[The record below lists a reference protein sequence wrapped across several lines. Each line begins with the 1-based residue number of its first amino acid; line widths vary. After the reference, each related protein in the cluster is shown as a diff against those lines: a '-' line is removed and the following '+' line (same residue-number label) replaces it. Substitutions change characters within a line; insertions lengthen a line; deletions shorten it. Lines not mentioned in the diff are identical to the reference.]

1 MFLSWIG
8 SYGLVW
14 LALAFAAAVVLRR
27 PALVGRVLLAE
38 VLAETAAFGLKRL
51 FDRERP
57 PLQVGEPHPLVRLP
71 PTPSFPSGH
80 ATTSFACALVL
91 AAALPRFRWPLVAL
105 AALIAFSRVYNGV
118 HYPLDALGGA
128 AVGATIA
135 LFLVRALPLLERVPP
150 RSRRSR

>member
-1 MFLSWIG
+1 VFLSWIG

-14 LALAFAAAVVLRR
+14 LVFAFVAAIVLRR

-51 FDRERP
+51 VDRRRP
-57 PLQVGEPHPLVRLP
+57 PLQLGEPHPLVHLP

-91 AAALPRFRWPLVAL
+91 AAALPRFRWPLVVL
-105 AALIAFSRVYNGV
+105 AALIAVSRVYNGV
-118 HYPLDALGGA
+118 HYPLDVVGGA
-128 AVGATIA
+128 AVGSA
-135 LFLVRALPLLERVPP
+135 LAVGLLRALPLLERVPR